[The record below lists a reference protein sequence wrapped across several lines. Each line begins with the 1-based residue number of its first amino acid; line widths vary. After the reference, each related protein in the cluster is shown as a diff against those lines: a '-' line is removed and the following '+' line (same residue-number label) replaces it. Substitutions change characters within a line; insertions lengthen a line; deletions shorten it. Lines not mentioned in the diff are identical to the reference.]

1 MGDGEMTT
9 QAAAPSAEEMQ
20 WAFAEANKEVV
31 PVAPGWFRAWP
42 TADEK
47 WSVVNIRS
55 ATQLIVNHS
64 REDDRHPNSWT
75 VRALFGGH
83 AVELRVGPYDT
94 KSEAML
100 GAHAVLAVASGDK
113 PR

>member
-1 MGDGEMTT
+1 MVMTRV
-9 QAAAPSAEEMQ
+9 APSPAEMQ
-20 WAFAEANKEVV
+20 WAFDEASKETIG
-31 PVAPGWFRAWP
+31 VAPGWFRAWP

-94 KSEAML
+94 KAEATL
-100 GAHAVLAVASGDK
+100 VAHAVLSVAYAEKST
-113 PR
+113 